1 MYLLYTMKGRLPV
14 VNKDHF
20 SYGKI
25 RVISTGEEANIKV
38 GAFCSVAE
46 NVVAMLGGHHRMDF
60 ITTYPFGSRL
70 QTIFGNNKFP
80 VNKGN
85 IVVGNDVWIGDNV
98 TIMPGVTIGDG
109 AVIGC
114 HTVVTKDVEPYSIV
128 AGNPGR
134 FIRYRFSEEVIE
146 ELLDIR
152 WWDLPLEVI
161 QKIVPF
167 LMSVD
172 IEENIPKI
180 KDIINQNGEHQE

>member
-1 MYLLYTMKGRLPV
+1 
-14 VNKDHF
+14 
-20 SYGKI
+20 
-25 RVISTGEEANIKV
+25 
-38 GAFCSVAE
+38 
-46 NVVAMLGGHHRMDF
+46 MDF

-70 QTIFGNNKFP
+70 QELFGNKKFP

-114 HTVVTKDVEPYSIV
+114 HTVVTKDVEPYSVV

-134 FIRYRFSEEVIE
+134 FIRYRFSEEVVE
-146 ELLDIR
+146 ELLDIK